1 MCRTRRSPSRSPRR
15 SPSRNRGLFLG
26 LAAAALS
33 LALGATAP
41 GQDAGTAAY
50 LERLGLV
57 DLLAIELEGTVF
69 GKGPLPEAR
78 SRAAERLAEIYPD
91 LLERATDP
99 AARADLERRIDRLL
113 AKQPPKEPEELRL
126 ALWRARYRSAA
137 RIAEDERVALAT
149 PEAIA
154 QARAILEEIARDL
167 PAMRTRLEGKAR
179 SFDRRGDNL
188 PLARAER
195 MVDTADRF
203 RVRVAQ
209 AVLLEGWARY
219 YLMRLGRETEDP
231 ALSAKDLEA
240 ATAAFGRIVNTG
252 EAYPQPKD
260 VSRDL
265 RGEDVFAEAILGM
278 ALCRSREGSAAS
290 AREWLDLLEVP
301 EATASIRGQLP
312 AWRLAIAIDERNWE
326 EAQERLA
333 GFAGKP
339 ETPVA
344 WLRLAAVG
352 GLRQRER
359 DARAATLAREAV
371 AALAARRELAQVVDL
386 ARRFGGDVFGESG
399 FPARYVAGVIA
410 EEEARAARAA
420 GDEAKARERFGAA
433 AEALERAVLEPD
445 AAAYAASLPGCRSV
459 AAWCRFERG
468 ELEAA
473 LAGFRGV
480 SDAAAAAGLSDENA
494 DWMTIVTLD
503 RLVATRPDDAATAE
517 RRAECTRR
525 IDAFLDRHPS
535 SANVPT
541 LLRMRLAAQGVPD
554 RADIDRL
561 LGAKG
566 NGAEAVAA
574 RTQAALALYRLF
586 RASRVVAGDAASLEA
601 KAEVG
606 RAFLAAVAT
615 LPVREGLPAGQVA
628 LVRQAAEIAL
638 AEEVRDVGAAA
649 AAIATLETR
658 TGLGAE
664 ALMRRVQLAA
674 LEGDFPEASRRLAG
688 LLEDPA
694 AEEVQREF
702 ARRALFRAAARR
714 FRDEPPT
721 APGRSEVRA
730 ATLAA
735 GEAIVANAIAIA
747 GSPRA
752 ALEQAGIE
760 SVVALTLAAAR
771 ESIAEAPASPDAALV
786 ARMRPLADA
795 LLAKRPK
802 DAATLETLADLA
814 LAAGDRPRAAEVLRS
829 LVAGS
834 PAGSERWFRAK
845 TLLIETLAMID
856 PARARAVLA
865 QHVALQPSYGPEPW
879 GERLRAVE
887 RTLGTGGGS

>member
-1 MCRTRRSPSRSPRR
+1 MSV
-15 SPSRNRGLFLG
+15 G
-26 LAAAALS
+26 LATAALS
-33 LALGATAP
+33 LALAAAAP

-57 DLLAIELEGTVF
+57 DLLAVELERTVF
-69 GKGPLPEAR
+69 GTGPLPEAR
-78 SRAAERLAEIYPD
+78 NRAAERLAEIYPE

-126 ALWRARYRSAA
+126 ALLRARYRSAA

-167 PAMRTRLEGKAR
+167 PAMRVRLEGKAR

-195 MVDTADRF
+195 MVDAADRF
-203 RVRVAQ
+203 RVRTAQ

-219 YLMRLGRETEDP
+219 YLMRLGRETADP
-231 ALSAKDLEA
+231 AADAKDLEA
-240 ATAAFGRIVNTG
+240 ATAAFGRIVDTG

-265 RGEDVFAEAILGM
+265 RAEEAFAEAILGM

-301 EATASIRGQLP
+301 EAPPAIRGQLP
-312 AWRLAIAIDERNWE
+312 AWRLAIALDERNWE
-326 EAQERLA
+326 EAGERLA
-333 GFAGKP
+333 EFAGKSD
-339 ETPVA
+339 TPVA

-386 ARRFGGDVFGESG
+386 ARRFGRDVFGESG

-445 AAAYAASLPGCRSV
+445 AAAYAASLAGCRSI

-473 LAGFRGV
+473 LAGFRAV
-480 SDAAAAAGLSDENA
+480 SDAAVAAGRPDENA
-494 DWMTIVTLD
+494 DWMTIVALD
-503 RLVATRPDDAATAE
+503 RLVAARPDDAASGE
-517 RRAECTRR
+517 RRAECARR

-535 SANVPT
+535 SASVPT
-541 LLRMRLAAQGVPD
+541 LLRMRLAAQGVPE

-566 NGAEAVAA
+566 DGTEAVAA

-586 RASRVVAGDAASLEA
+586 RASRTVAGDAASVGA

-615 LPVREGLPAGQVA
+615 LPVRDGLPAGQVA
-628 LVRQAAEIAL
+628 LVRQVAEIAL
-638 AEEVRDVGAAA
+638 SEEVRDANAAE
-649 AAIATLETR
+649 AAIAAL
-658 TGLGAE
+658 GAKAGFGAE
-664 ALMRRVQLAA
+664 ASMRRVQLAA
-674 LEGDFPEASRRLAG
+674 LRGDFPEAIRRLSET
-688 LLEDPA
+688 LSDPSA
-694 AEEVQREF
+694 DDAQREF
-702 ARRALFRAAARR
+702 ARRALFRAAAGR
-714 FRDEPPT
+714 FRDEPPA
-721 APGRSEVRA
+721 APGRAEVRA
-730 ATLAA
+730 ATLFA
-735 GEAIVANAIAIA
+735 GESIVASAVAAA

-752 ALEQAGIE
+752 ALDLAGIE
-760 SVVALTLAAAR
+760 SVAALTLAAAR
-771 ESIAEAPASPDAALV
+771 EKTLGEAPASPDAELV
-786 ARMRPLADA
+786 ARLRPLADA

-802 DAATLETLADLA
+802 DAAALETVADLA
-814 LAAGDRPRAAEVLRS
+814 LAAGDRPRAAEALRT

-834 PAGSERWFRAK
+834 PAGSERWYRAK
-845 TLLIETLAMID
+845 TLLLETLAVID
-856 PARARAVLA
+856 PPRARAVLA

-887 RTLGTGGGS
+887 RTLGPGGES